1 LKTTGS
7 TANNAVIA
15 SSTFPSI
22 AESLQLLISVAI
34 PSMSE
39 VLTPKLAA
47 SKFLLGLGLFL
58 LGLGLLL
65 LGLGLLL
72 LGLELLLLGEAETLE
87 QNCDCDIGRNRNKL

>member
-65 LGLGLLL
+65 LGL
-72 LGLELLLLGEAETLE
+72 ELLLLGEAETLE